1 MALGKD
7 FSEFIAL
14 LNENNVRYLVVGGYA
29 VAFHGHPRYTKDLDV
44 WVEVDPENA
53 SRIVSSLQQFGF
65 GSLGLTV
72 QDFLAED
79 SFAQLGY
86 PPHRIDI
93 LTGCDGVDFAECYA
107 VKSVINIDGLE
118 IDFIN
123 LENLVKNKTAAGRP
137 QDLADVSNL
146 KPF

>member
-44 WVEVDPENA
+44 WVDIDPDNA
-53 SRIVSSLQQFGF
+53 RRIVSALDQFGF

-72 QDFLAED
+72 EDFLAEE

-93 LTGCDGVDFAECYA
+93 LTGCDGVNFAECYA
-107 VKSVINIDGLE
+107 SKSVINIDGLE
-118 IDFIN
+118 IDFID
-123 LENLVKNKTAAGRP
+123 LENLAKNKAAAGRP
-137 QDLADVSNL
+137 QDLADIASL
-146 KPF
+146 KLS